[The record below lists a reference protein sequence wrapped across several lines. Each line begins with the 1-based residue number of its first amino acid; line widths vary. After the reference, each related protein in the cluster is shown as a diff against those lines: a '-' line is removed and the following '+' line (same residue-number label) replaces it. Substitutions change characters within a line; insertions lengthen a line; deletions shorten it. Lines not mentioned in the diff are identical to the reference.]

1 MVRHTNHD
9 DEEDVRHDVGL
20 LRGETLTIKLPPET
34 LGIDETPNAGP
45 SGSRFETGVDESFT
59 SIGRRA
65 SEDAITV
72 KLEAGRTYLR
82 VGGVD
87 VVFDGFRYFPR
98 DPDQYPEVP
107 YRGDV
112 GDATV
117 DFAPADGSE
126 YFPDSIAGS
135 AHHPAVN
142 TTVADLID
150 GLRTGSIEP
159 LPRE

>member
-9 DEEDVRHDVGL
+9 DEDIRHDVGL
-20 LRGETLTIKLPPET
+20 LRGETLKIKLSPDT

-45 SGSRFETGVDESFT
+45 TGSRFETGVDESFV
-59 SIGRRA
+59 SIGRMRD
-65 SEDAITV
+65 EDRV
-72 KLEAGRTYLR
+72 SVCLEAGRTYLR

-98 DPDQYPEVP
+98 DPDEYPEVP

-126 YFPDSIAGS
+126 YFPESIADS
-135 AHHPAVN
+135 ARHPVMN
-142 TTVADLID
+142 TTVATLVA
-150 GLRTGSIEP
+150 GLESGAIEP